1 MTWRELFERA
11 EAHEATLD
19 AVTAALEERC
29 DDG

>member
-11 EAHEATLD
+11 ESYEATPD
-19 AVTAALEERC
+19 DVTAALEQRR

>member
-11 EAHEATLD
+11 EAHGATLD
-19 AVTAALEERC
+19 DVTAALEARR

>member
-11 EAHEATLD
+11 EASEVTLD
-19 AVTAALEERC
+19 AVTAELEARR

>member
-11 EAHEATLD
+11 QAHEATLD
-19 AVTAALEERC
+19 AVTAALEERR

>member
-11 EAHEATLD
+11 EAYEVNLD
-19 AVTAALEERC
+19 AVTAALEDRR

>member
-11 EAHEATLD
+11 EAYEATPD
-19 AVTAALEERC
+19 AVMAALEARR